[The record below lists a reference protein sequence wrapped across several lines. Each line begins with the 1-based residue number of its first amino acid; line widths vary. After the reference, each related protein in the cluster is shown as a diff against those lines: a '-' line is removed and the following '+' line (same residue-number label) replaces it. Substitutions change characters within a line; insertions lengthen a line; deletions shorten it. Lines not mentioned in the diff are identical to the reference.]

1 MQRQQPWSAIL
12 EARLLF
18 SKTSHKRYRPVPH
31 HFEYTVPF
39 VLLPINQLPT
49 LDKENTLFS
58 YNKRNL
64 YGLYDADYLE
74 IGTESIEEKLRRIP
88 AFSNIS
94 MAHIWLL
101 TMPRFLNRVFNPI
114 SLFLVEEEGKWGDV
128 LVEVTN
134 TYKEKHLY
142 FLSNT
147 PEGNYISETKTKTF
161 HVSPFLEEG
170 GTYFF
175 KISKNQNLIEVHI
188 RYTLEKVQ
196 FYANLIEMK
205 GFPMTD
211 KSLLEITY
219 KYPFETLKTM
229 PRIIKEAAKLYYL
242 KKIPVREKP
251 IPLFASFTSESRTIR
266 PMPPNWQ
273 EKIALK
279 LILRAMKKIT
289 HGTLT
294 LILPDRKPIR
304 FGQDISPNVTLHI
317 YEYKFFTALVKKG
330 EIGLGESYMK
340 GLWDTDDLTACLRLL
355 LANKHNLQSKTYG
368 TRIHRVQQWVAHWFR
383 RNAVHKSTQ
392 NIQEH
397 YDLSTDFYRL
407 FLDKEMHY
415 SSALFLTGK
424 DSLEDAQTHKVDR
437 LISELRIKP
446 HHHVLEIGSGWGAT
460 AIRMAQKTGCKVTT
474 LTLSQT
480 QYDEVTKRIK
490 AANLEKQIS
499 VYMEDYRHHIGSYD
513 RILSIE
519 MIEAVGYAYLPI
531 YFKTLERCL
540 SPNGIVAL
548 QAITVSDQRYTM
560 YRRRRDWI
568 QTHIFPGGH
577 LPSLGHIQS
586 ILAKDSD
593 LIIDNVKNIA
603 ASYAKTLQE
612 WQRRF
617 LERRQDVMALGFD
630 AVFIRKWQYY
640 LSYCEAGFA
649 ERYIGTLQLTLTRP
663 LNKDL
668 VKEDALFFDKK

>member
-1 MQRQQPWSAIL
+1 M
-12 EARLLF
+12 EARILF
-18 SKTSHKRYRPVPH
+18 SKTVHKRYTPIPH
-31 HFEYTVPF
+31 HFAYTLPF
-39 VLLPINQLPT
+39 LLLPVSELNT
-49 LDKENTLFS
+49 LDKQVTLFS

-74 IGTESIEEKLRRIP
+74 MGTESIVEKLRRMP
-88 AFSNIS
+88 AFATIP
-94 MAHIWLL
+94 MANIWLL
-101 TMPRFLNRVFNPI
+101 TIPRFLNRVFNPI
-114 SLFLVEEEGKWGDV
+114 SFFLVEKDGQWTDV

-147 PEGNYISETKTKTF
+147 SEGNYISETKTKTF

-175 KISKNQNLIEVHI
+175 KISKNPNGIEIHI
-188 RYTLEKVQ
+188 RYTLGKVQ

-229 PRIIKEAAKLYYL
+229 PRILKEAAKLYYF
-242 KKIPVREKP
+242 KKLPAREKP
-251 IPLFASFTSESRTIR
+251 TPSFSSSDASSRTIR
-266 PMPPNWQ
+266 PMPPSGQ

-279 LILRAMKKIT
+279 LILGAMKKIT
-289 HGTLT
+289 QGTLT
-294 LILPDRKPIR
+294 LVLPDGKMRR
-304 FGQDISPNVTLHI
+304 FGKDSKPNVTLHI
-317 YEYKFFTALVKKG
+317 YDYKFFTVLLKKG
-330 EIGLGESYMK
+330 EIGLGELYMN
-340 GLWDTDDLTACLRLL
+340 GLWDTDDLTQCLRLL
-355 LANKHNLQSKTYG
+355 LKNKKNMQSKTYG
-368 TRIHRVQQWVAHWFR
+368 TALHRVQQWVSHWFR
-383 RNAVHKSTQ
+383 RNAVHKSAQ

-415 SSALFLTGK
+415 SSALYLTGE
-424 DSLEDAQTHKVDR
+424 DSLEDAQTQKVDR

-446 HHHVLEIGSGWGAT
+446 DHHVLEIGSGWGAT
-460 AIRMAQKTGCKVTT
+460 AIRMAQTTGCKVTT
-474 LTLSQT
+474 LTLSKT

-490 AANLEKQIS
+490 AANLEKQVF
-499 VYMEDYRHHIGSYD
+499 VYLEDYRYHSGCYD

-519 MIEAVGYAYLPI
+519 MIEAVGYAYLPT
-531 YFKTLERCL
+531 YFKTVERCL
-540 SPNGIVAL
+540 APNGIVAL

-577 LPSLGHIQS
+577 LPSLGHIQA

-593 LIIDNVKNIA
+593 LIIDNIHNIA
-603 ASYAKTLQE
+603 PSYAQTLRE
-612 WQRRF
+612 WQKRF
-617 LERRQDVMALGFD
+617 LDRQQEVMALGFD
-630 AVFIRKWQYY
+630 RVFIRKWQYY

-649 ERYIGTLQLTLTRP
+649 ERYIATLQITLTRP
-663 LNKDL
+663 LNQDL
-668 VKEDALFFDKK
+668 LEEDSRFFNTK